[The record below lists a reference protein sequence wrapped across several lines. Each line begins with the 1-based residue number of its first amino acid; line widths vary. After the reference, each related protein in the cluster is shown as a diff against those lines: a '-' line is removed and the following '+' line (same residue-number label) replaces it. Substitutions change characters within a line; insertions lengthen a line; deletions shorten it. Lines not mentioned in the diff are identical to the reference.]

1 MSELDLLTTLLESK
15 IRYNAITSDGNCFF
29 HALEYALGNCD
40 IGDKKN
46 PLYNQTR
53 QEVSDLLI
61 AKYNEDLDLMDLVNE
76 VDTKNH
82 WVEIERIQEKIKFMQ
97 HFRNS
102 YVYSTEEV
110 IYFSALL
117 KKKIL
122 FIVREEPDPDGFV
135 GDFQTTLIIPKGVPI
150 RPENVLVMIHSDGI
164 HYNTLQYPLKI
175 TDKFLT
181 MIRRYNDSPDGL
193 RFTDVPGISIKV
205 GILKTVLRHY
215 VGLNQIIINAQIRS
229 NHEMALR
236 LASEVNLNLVI
247 PEKSKSLDN
256 AYSQNE
262 INRMVREIDHQVE
275 RKKQENLI
283 FLHLCTFKTP
293 IKNLF
298 FLFFQLIIFIFFL
311 RVFIFF
317 LLVFI
322 FFLPAVNDLLLL
334 LCICTTPIHLFKS
347 DTLIFCT
354 SIFFF
359 FNSMLLHNLCSPS
372 KTSKLL
378 SDTING

>member
-236 LASEVNLNLVI
+236 LASEVNLNMVI

-275 RKKQENLI
+275 RKKQENQI
-283 FLHLCTFKTP
+283 FLKKSQ
-293 IKNLF
+293 KNSPKSPNKSKKSKQKPKQKPKSKKNPVTEDKNAHRSNTWSWIWNPF
-298 FLFFQLIIFIFFL
+298 S
-311 RVFIFF
+311 RKVRHSKPTSRSHR
-317 LLVFI
+317 
-322 FFLPAVNDLLLL
+322 LPR
-334 LCICTTPIHLFKS
+334 S
-347 DTLIFCT
+347 
-354 SIFFF
+354 
-359 FNSMLLHNLCSPS
+359 
-372 KTSKLL
+372 L
-378 SDTING
+378 SLNRKP